1 MKLRRKYIWLALA
14 VVFWLGV
21 WQIGSMRVDQELL
34 LVSPLRTIEALC
46 EMMHTSDFYIAVSGS
61 LGRIA
66 VGFAAAVVAGVIFAS
81 DARAAMPVR
90 MLLMPVMSVIKATPV
105 ASFVILALIWITSK
119 NLSVFMSFLIVLPV
133 VYANFLDGLD
143 RADGKLIEMARV
155 FRMPVISRIRAIY
168 WPSAF
173 PYLLTA
179 LRLSLG
185 MCWKAGIAAEV
196 IAQPMNSIGSALYRA
211 KVYFSTPEMFAWTLA
226 IIIISVAIEK
236 LMLMLV
242 KLASRR
248 LYDRN

>member
-1 MKLRRKYIWLALA
+1 MKQRRRYIWLALSIL
-14 VVFWLGV
+14 FWLGV
-21 WQIGSMRVDQELL
+21 WQAGSMWVDQELL
-34 LVSPLRTIEALC
+34 LVSPMRTVEALI
-46 EMMHTSDFYIAVSGS
+46 EMMQTGDFYIAVAGS

-66 VGFAAAVVAGVIFAS
+66 IGLAVGLIIGVVLAS
-81 DARAAMPVR
+81 IARAVMPIR
-90 MLLMPVMSVIKATPV
+90 MLLMPLMSAIKATPV
-105 ASFVILALIWITSK
+105 SSFVILALIWISSK

-143 RADGKLIEMARV
+143 RSDVKLIEMAKV
-155 FRMPVISRIRAIY
+155 FRMPLINRISAIY

-196 IAQPMNSIGSALYRA
+196 IGQPMNSIGSALYRA
-211 KVYFSTPEMFAWTLA
+211 KVFFSTPEMFAWTLA
-226 IIIISVAIEK
+226 IILISVAIEK

-248 LYDRN
+248 LYD

>member
-1 MKLRRKYIWLALA
+1 MKLRRRYIWLALA
-14 VVFWLGV
+14 IIFWLGV
-21 WQIGSMRVDQELL
+21 WQVGSMWVDQELL
-34 LVSPLRTIEALC
+34 LVSPLRTAEALI
-46 EMMHTSDFYIAVSGS
+46 EMMQTGDFYIAVAGS

-66 VGFAAAVVAGVIFAS
+66 IGLAAGLIIGVVLSSI
-81 DARAAMPVR
+81 ARAFMPIR
-90 MLLMPVMSVIKATPV
+90 MLLMPLMSAIKATPV
-105 ASFVILALIWITSK
+105 ASFVILALIWISSK

-143 RADGKLIEMARV
+143 RADVKLIEMAKV
-155 FRMPVISRIRAIY
+155 FRMPLINRISAIY

-211 KVYFSTPEMFAWTLA
+211 KVFFSTPEMFAWTLA

-248 LYDRN
+248 LYD